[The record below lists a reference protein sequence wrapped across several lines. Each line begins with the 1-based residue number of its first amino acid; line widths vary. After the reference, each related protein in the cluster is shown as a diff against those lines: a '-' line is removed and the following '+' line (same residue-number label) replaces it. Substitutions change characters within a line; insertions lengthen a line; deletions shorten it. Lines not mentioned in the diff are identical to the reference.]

1 MKITKK
7 NMVIMM
13 CTLAMVSMVPA
24 APVYAK
30 TSQAYGAEARSNRSD
45 TQKMRAAAEEV
56 QKAFDKMDLEKL
68 SRLCNYPVLVSYADG
83 SMAEVKD
90 KSQFLALG
98 SGTFFTQGMLDAI
111 ASANVAKLTGSS
123 EAGVQMGGD
132 CGLALF
138 KFKGKWK
145 INNFYLDAGANADT
159 QAVNI
164 SSLAEM
170 AQQIQKTCSYGDLDT
185 LARMCN
191 YPMTLSF
198 ADGTN
203 KDISTQ
209 QQLIQLGEKKV
220 LTEKLLKAIDQVDV
234 SKLQEVGDAGVMM
247 GGDSGINLRKINGYW
262 KINQIYQ

>member
-1 MKITKK
+1 MEFLAFLYTVLLVAICL
-7 NMVIMM
+7 MM
-13 CTLAMVSMVPA
+13 ALLLYRSAKPA
-24 APVYAK
+24 ANRDDAERKEWLRQQLEAQNRQMDAK
-30 TSQAYGAEARSNRSD
+30 
-45 TQKMRAAAEEV
+45 
-56 QKAFDKMDLEKL
+56 
-68 SRLCNYPVLVSYADG
+68 
-83 SMAEVKD
+83 
-90 KSQFLALG
+90 
-98 SGTFFTQGMLDAI
+98 
-111 ASANVAKLTGSS
+111 
-123 EAGVQMGGD
+123 
-132 CGLALF
+132 
-138 KFKGKWK
+138 
-145 INNFYLDAGANADT
+145 
-159 QAVNI
+159 
-164 SSLAEM
+164 LAEM